1 MKLPTSLPWRSFF
14 SAAVCSTLIATAAH
28 AGTATTTVVEESSSS
43 DSWLKT
49 WWEGKYMTGNWFGLR
64 DTLEDNGLTLGGKYE
79 GAYFGVVDSA
89 GGSRGFY
96 DQQLTFTGDL
106 NFGKLLKTEAL
117 EGVKAFGVV
126 RWRDPRQASNPNQFV
141 DASSMFNPSNWQSGT
156 QWRMM
161 SFGMEIGTANLLP
174 VKDMI
179 VLRGGWLQPNREFI
193 DQPLSKLFSNN
204 AINSGKG
211 VGGNIP
217 FSSSFSTWGG
227 TLKIKPV
234 EWHYAKA
241 GLFMSYPQ
249 ATASGNHGL
258 AYQGYAPDTA
268 QNGLFFMG
276 ETGFTPKIGESKL
289 PGKYAFGG
297 YYYEQ
302 QNNSYFGQ
310 SYNGRYGFY
319 FQADQMVYREPSAE
333 EPAPLGKGPSDGK
346 SVVDGKDA
354 KSFKAPVAAKPE
366 LSKQGLSLFNL
377 ISFAPKYNNLYP
389 FYFQSGAVY
398 TGLIPSRDE
407 DQLAFAIGYGSYS
420 FYNIQSLQDR
430 GVVNQPNYS
439 IVLEWDYRIQINK
452 WAYFQPMAQY
462 IIQPNGTGAVQ
473 NATVLGFTYG
483 LTF

>member
-1 MKLPTSLPWRSFF
+1 MKLTTSLPWRSFF
-14 SAAVCSTLIATAAH
+14 GAAVCSTLIATAAH

-64 DTLEDNGLTLGGKYE
+64 DTLEDHGLTLGGKYE

-106 NFGKLLKTEAL
+106 NFGKLLDVEAL
-117 EGVKAFGVV
+117 EGIKAFGVV

-204 AINSGKG
+204 AINSAKG

-227 TLKIKPV
+227 TLKVKPV
-234 EWHYAKA
+234 EWYYAKA

-249 ATASGNHGL
+249 ATATGNHGL
-258 AYQGYAPDTA
+258 AYQGFAQDPN

-276 ETGFTPKIGESKL
+276 ETASRRKSARPSSRQICLRRLLLRAAEYLLLRSELRWSLWLLF
-289 PGKYAFGG
+289 PG
-297 YYYEQ
+297 
-302 QNNSYFGQ
+302 
-310 SYNGRYGFY
+310 
-319 FQADQMVYREPSAE
+319 
-333 EPAPLGKGPSDGK
+333 
-346 SVVDGKDA
+346 
-354 KSFKAPVAAKPE
+354 
-366 LSKQGLSLFNL
+366 
-377 ISFAPKYNNLYP
+377 
-389 FYFQSGAVY
+389 
-398 TGLIPSRDE
+398 
-407 DQLAFAIGYGSYS
+407 
-420 FYNIQSLQDR
+420 
-430 GVVNQPNYS
+430 
-439 IVLEWDYRIQINK
+439 
-452 WAYFQPMAQY
+452 
-462 IIQPNGTGAVQ
+462 
-473 NATVLGFTYG
+473 
-483 LTF
+483 

>member
-1 MKLPTSLPWRSFF
+1 MKLPTSLPWRSVF
-14 SAAVCSTLIATAAH
+14 SAAVCSTLIATSVH
-28 AGTATTTVVEESSSS
+28 AGTPTTTVAEESSSS
-43 DSWLKT
+43 DSLLKT
-49 WWEGKYMTGNWFGLR
+49 WWDGKYMTGNWFGLR
-64 DTLEDNGLTLGGKYE
+64 DTLEENGLTLGGKYE

-204 AINSGKG
+204 AINSAKG

-227 TLKIKPV
+227 TLKVKPV
-234 EWHYAKA
+234 EWYYAKA

-249 ATASGNHGL
+249 ATASSNHGL
-258 AYQGYAPDTA
+258 AYQGFAQDPN

-276 ETGFTPKIGESKL
+276 ETGFTPKIGSSKL

-302 QNNSYFGQ
+302 QNTSYFGQ
-310 SYNGRYGFY
+310 NYDGRYGFY

-333 EPAPLGKGPSDGK
+333 APAPLGKGPSDGK
-346 SVVDGKDA
+346 SVADG
-354 KSFKAPVAAKPE
+354 KSFKAPVAESKPE

-420 FYNIQSLQDR
+420 FYNIQALQDR

-439 IVLEWDYRIQINK
+439 IVLEWNYRIQLNK